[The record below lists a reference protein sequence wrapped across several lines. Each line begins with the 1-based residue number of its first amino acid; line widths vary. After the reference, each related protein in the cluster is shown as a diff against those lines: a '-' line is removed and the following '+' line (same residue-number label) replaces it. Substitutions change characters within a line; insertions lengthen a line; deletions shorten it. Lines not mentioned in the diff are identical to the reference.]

1 MRKRLTKIIYL
12 ALFVGLCAI
21 LAKNASNEKI
31 PYEEQLRQINLN
43 RIDRIMIT
51 AHPDDETIF
60 GGNHLSKS
68 RYLIV
73 CVTAGT
79 NPKRD
84 KELQHLSRRYH
95 DSFITL
101 GYPDK
106 TFGVRN
112 NWKSCY
118 KNINED
124 LIKILHKKKFKMVVT
139 HNPDGEY
146 GHIHH
151 KMISKMVTKIASKS
165 NMKLYYFN
173 HYYTKRQ
180 LKNLPLES
188 QLSKQASRQKLLN
201 LNEYYTSQKK
211 VIQHLKHILPY
222 EQFISQKE
230 WSSSQL

>member
-1 MRKRLTKIIYL
+1 MRKKLTKVIYL

-31 PYEEQLRQINLN
+31 PYEEQLRNINLEQ
-43 RIDRIMIT
+43 IDRIMIT

-60 GGNHLSKS
+60 GGDHLAKN

-73 CVTAGT
+73 CVTAGN
-79 NPKRD
+79 NPTRD
-84 KELQHLSRRYH
+84 KELQHVARRYH

-106 TFGVRN
+106 TLGVRN

-118 KNINED
+118 KNINQD
-124 LIKILHKKKFKMVVT
+124 LTKILHKKKFKMIVT

-165 NMKLYYFN
+165 DMKLYYFN

-180 LKNLPLES
+180 LKNLQLEPW
-188 QLSKQASRQKLLN
+188 LTTKDSRQKLLV
-201 LNEYYTSQKK
+201 LNEYYPSQKK

-222 EQFISQKE
+222 EQFISQKK
-230 WSSSQL
+230 WASSK